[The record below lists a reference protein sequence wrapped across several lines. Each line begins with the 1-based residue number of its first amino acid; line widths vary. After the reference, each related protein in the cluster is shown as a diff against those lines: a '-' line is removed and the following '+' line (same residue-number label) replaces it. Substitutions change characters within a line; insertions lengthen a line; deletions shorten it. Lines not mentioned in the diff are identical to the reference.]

1 MFSGI
6 FDSVKENFRR
16 PNNAIIQLIIV
27 NVVIYLALGLLGVI
41 LNISNAGEVFAV
53 IHDQF
58 TIPPLFEEFITRPW
72 TILTYAFAHDLTGI
86 FHILFNMLFLYWFGQ
101 IVQEY
106 IGGQRVINLYILGAL
121 AGGVLYLVA
130 FNLIPFYMGRS
141 NFPGMVG
148 ASAAVYAV
156 TIGAATLKPDHTF
169 FLIFLGPVKIKY
181 IALFYIVVSTLG
193 LVGPNDGGNLAH
205 LGGAFMG
212 WFYISQLQRGRDMG
226 SWITRISDFFR
237 ERFGGKPRIRVSHRK
252 PKTGGKAF
260 SGGSSRS
267 KTATRKPSANTNA
280 SQDEIDAILDK
291 ISDTGYESLTKE
303 EKQKLFNASN
313 K

>member
-6 FDSVKENFRR
+6 FNSVKENFRR
-16 PNNAIIQLIIV
+16 PNNAIIQLIII
-27 NVVIYLALGLLGVI
+27 NVVMYVLLGV
-41 LNISNAGEVFAV
+41 LGVVLRLSGAGGIFAV

-58 TIPPLFEEFITRPW
+58 VIPPLFEEFILRPW
-72 TILTYAFAHDLTGI
+72 TILTYAFAHDLSGI

-106 IGGQRVINLYILGAL
+106 LGGQRVINLYILGAL
-121 AGGVLYLVA
+121 AGGFLYLIA
-130 FNLIPFYMGRS
+130 FNTIPYFVGRS
-141 NFPGMVG
+141 GFPGMVG

-156 TIGAATLKPDHTF
+156 TIGAATLRPDHSF

-181 IALFYIVVSTLG
+181 IALFYVIISIMG
-193 LVGPNDGGNLAH
+193 LVGPNEGGNLAH

-212 WFYISQLQRGRDMG
+212 WLYVSQLQKGRDFG

-237 ERFGGKPRIRVSHRK
+237 ERFGGRSRIRVTHRK
-252 PKTGGKAF
+252 QKKSSNSKSSSRT
-260 SGGSSRS
+260 SSRS
-267 KTATRKPSANTNA
+267 SAGYNTP
-280 SQDEIDAILDK
+280 QDEIDAILDK
-291 ISDTGYESLTKE
+291 INDSGYESLTKE
-303 EKQKLFNASN
+303 EKQKLFNAG